1 MLHRAN
7 NPGPE
12 PSESAHSPADAG
24 DRMSL
29 ADRATDML
37 RDRILDLTLEP
48 GLRLDERSLLEMVDV
63 GRTPIREALNRLM
76 SEGLINARGTRGFFV
91 APMDLENAMQ
101 LLDAYLM
108 AERMVSARLRFD
120 HPGLVPRLEILDLE
134 FRNHSTA
141 GDLLNVTAANAAF
154 HHALAEATGNM
165 HFLQFSDHLHRLARR
180 LSYYIYRAEKS
191 MSDGRARLFDQ
202 PTEDHRQII
211 DAIRSEDR
219 QTLIAVMTRHAGL
232 FRSRLS
238 GLIEGT
244 MQPDI
249 DFETV

>member
-1 MLHRAN
+1 MLHRAPI
-7 NPGPE
+7 PGPDLSE
-12 PSESAHSPADAG
+12 PASSPADAG

-48 GLRLDERSLLEMVDV
+48 GLRLDERSLIDAFDL
-63 GRTPIREALNRLM
+63 GRTPMREALNRLM
-76 SEGLINARGTRGFFV
+76 SEGLISARGTRGFFV

-108 AERMVSARLRFD
+108 AERMVAARLRFD
-120 HPGLVPRLEILDLE
+120 HPGLVERLEALNAD
-134 FRNHSTA
+134 FRRHSA
-141 GDLLNVTAANAAF
+141 ADDLLNVTAVNADF
-154 HHALAEATGNM
+154 HHALAEATQNAHM
-165 HFLQFSDHLHRLARR
+165 QQFSDHLHRLGRR

-211 DAIRSEDR
+211 DAIRGEDR
-219 QTLIAVMTRHAGL
+219 AALIAVMTRHAGL

-244 MQPDI
+244 MQSDI

>member
-1 MLHRAN
+1 MLHRAEN
-7 NPGPE
+7 TGTDL
-12 PSESAHSPADAG
+12 SDTSASPADAG
-24 DRMSL
+24 DRLSL

-48 GLRLDERSLLEMVDV
+48 GLRLDERSLIDMFDV
-63 GRTPIREALNRLM
+63 GRTPMREALNRLM
-76 SEGLINARGTRGFFV
+76 SEGLISARGARGFFV

-108 AERMVSARLRFD
+108 AERMVAVRLRFD
-120 HPGLVPRLEILDLE
+120 HPDLLRRLEALDVD
-134 FRNHSTA
+134 FRRYSAA
-141 GDLLNVTAANAAF
+141 GDLLNVTAVNAAF
-154 HHALAEATGNM
+154 HHTLAEATENM
-165 HFLQFSDHLHRLARR
+165 HIQQFSDHLHRLGRR

-211 DAIRSEDR
+211 EAIRGEDR
-219 QTLIAVMTRHAGL
+219 AALIAVMTRHAGL

-244 MQPDI
+244 MQSDI
-249 DFETV
+249 DFEKA